1 MRTSFVKKYSI
12 TGIVC
17 FFIILLFGLIVPV
30 TRDFFCLVLPFIP
43 ILLWILFIINRRKQ
57 PSKKTVIKVVYFSL
71 IVLSG
76 LLMDKFWNSHCEKL
90 AYQIYPFDYGYK
102 YFEKYIYPLFSGTN
116 WALIVYCTASICNP
130 IKNKFFQ
137 VMAASFLMVIFDI
150 LLEQNTE
157 FLHLW
162 RWYGSLLVNY
172 QFWFISAIALHS
184 LRCVMKV
191 EVRNRVANVTYITI
205 VTVFVCLL
213 MLRSVI

>member
-1 MRTSFVKKYSI
+1 MGITFVKKYLV

-17 FFIILLFGLIVPV
+17 LFIILLFGLIIPV
-30 TRDFFCLVLPFIP
+30 TRDFVCLILPFIP
-43 ILLWILFIINRRKQ
+43 ILLWILFILNRKKQTRK
-57 PSKKTVIKVVYFSL
+57 KIFVKVVYFSL

-76 LLMDKFWNSHCEKL
+76 WLMDEFWNSHCEKL
-90 AYQIYPFDYGYK
+90 AYRIYPFEYGYK
-102 YFEKYIYPLFSGTN
+102 YFEKYIYPLLSGVN

-157 FLHLW
+157 FLYLW
-162 RWYGSLLVNY
+162 RWYGNLLINY
-172 QFWFISAIALHS
+172 QFWFISAVALHA
-184 LRCVMKV
+184 LRSVMKI
-191 EVRNRVANVTYITI
+191 EVKNKAANVTYLTAIMM
-205 VTVFVCLL
+205 FVCLL